1 MITLNKLKATDAVS
15 NLPSFINAELSTLAT
30 AINAQSTILNDSSK
44 TLNLTG
50 ENSPAPASV
59 YAANTHID
67 TANVNTQNVNT
78 QLNVDGGKFSV
89 GLGGKLTKIN
99 DVTLPVPTGITSTD
113 TDADKLTKLI
123 NALKSIGLISVS

>member
-1 MITLNKLKATDAVS
+1 MIELNELKATDAVS
-15 NLPSFINAELSTLAT
+15 DLPSFINAELGKLAT

-50 ENSPAPASV
+50 ENSPAPKSV
-59 YAANTHID
+59 YAANTYTDVATIN
-67 TANVNTQNVNT
+67 TANVNT

-99 DVTLPVPTGITSTD
+99 DVTLPIPTGITSTD
-113 TDADKLTKLI
+113 TDTDKLTKLI
-123 NALKSIGLISVS
+123 DALKSIGLISVS